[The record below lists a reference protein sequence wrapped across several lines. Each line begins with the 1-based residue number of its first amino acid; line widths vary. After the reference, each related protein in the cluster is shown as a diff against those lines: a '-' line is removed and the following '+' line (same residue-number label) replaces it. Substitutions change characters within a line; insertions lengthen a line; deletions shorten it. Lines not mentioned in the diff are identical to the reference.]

1 LMPRRSAMKIDVREI
16 VRAIESAI
24 ADQRTNLD
32 GDDWQYEQGYLDG
45 LERAANIVVIKAH
58 GLKTGVETDRR

>member
-1 LMPRRSAMKIDVREI
+1 MKIDVREI

-45 LERAANIVVIKAH
+45 LERAANIVVIKAR